1 MADLK
6 ACRTVRELR
15 QLHAAAIKTGH
26 IRDPSWRRRFYLR
39 YAGLVFSQM
48 EAPNIFSWNTM
59 IRAFSESSCDLASG
73 GDPSAIPNKYT
84 FPSVLKACAAA
95 AAGEESR
102 QIHAQAI
109 KMGLDADG
117 FVASNLVRAYATC
130 RSMDDARRLFRRSRL
145 PERSESAVVLQNKA
159 FDEMPVRSVVS
170 WNAVVAGYA
179 QNGLFKHAVDV
190 FRSMQ
195 AEGVAPN
202 HVTLV
207 SVLPAISHLGALD
220 LGKWVHAYATR
231 NDIEVDD
238 VLGSA
243 LVDMYAKCGSIER
256 ALQVFE
262 EIPSRRRRNPI
273 TWSAVISGLALHGC
287 ADDAVEQ
294 FARMEREGVIPTDV
308 AFIGVLKAC
317 SHGGLV
323 EAGRRFFRR
332 MVDVYGLKPRLEH
345 YGCMVDMLGRAGLL
359 EEAEQ
364 LLLGMPMAPDDV
376 ILKALLSACK
386 MHGAVEMARP
396 RDGGCFVL
404 LSNLYASLGNWE
416 AVAKVRLMMKE
427 LGVTKDPGRSWITL
441 DGVVHGFV
449 VEDSSH
455 RRSGEIHTMLE
466 EISLKL
472 RSAGHTPDIKQV
484 LLNIDDE
491 EKESAL
497 KYHSEKIAV
506 AFGLIST
513 EPGAELRVVKNL
525 RVCADCHESMKLISK
540 IYNRRI
546 VVRDRSRFHHFEGGS
561 APARTTG
568 DQPTEL
574 ACNRKIEKFHFFWNK
589 FRSFCYS
596 ELREGK
602 YDSWSI
608 LGDLSV
614 YVTNEEQVSWRLLAV

>member
-1 MADLK
+1 MLWASPPGSAMADLK

-26 IRDPSWRRRFYLR
+26 IRDPLVAAEILRAAALSEDRDLR

-48 EAPNIFSWNTM
+48 EAPNVFSWNTM
-59 IRAFSESSCDLASG
+59 IRAFSESSGDLATEG
-73 GDPSAIPNKYT
+73 ILLYCRMLQGDPSAVPNKFT

-95 AAGEESR
+95 AAGEEAK

-109 KMGLDADG
+109 KMALDADG
-117 FVASNLVRAYATC
+117 FVASNLVRAYAMC

-145 PERSESAVVLQNKA
+145 PEGSESAVVLQNVMIDGYMRLGMVEHARKA
-159 FDEMPVRSVVS
+159 FDEMPVKSVVS

-179 QNGLFKHAVDV
+179 QNGLFKHAVDA

-220 LGKWVHAYATR
+220 LGKWVHAYARR
-231 NDIEVDD
+231 NRIEVND

-256 ALQVFE
+256 AMQVFE

-273 TWSAVISGLALHGC
+273 TWSALISGLALHGR

-294 FARMEREGVIPTDV
+294 FARMEREGVIPSDV
-308 AFIGVLKAC
+308 AFVGVLKAC

-323 EAGRRFFRR
+323 EAGRNFFRR
-332 MVDVYGLKPRLEH
+332 MVDVYGLRPRLEH

-364 LLLGMPMAPDDV
+364 LLLGMPIAPDDV

-386 MHGAVEMARP
+386 IHGDVEMGSRVADRLMELAP

-427 LGVTKDPGRSWITL
+427 LGVKKDPGRSWITL
-441 DGVVHGFV
+441 DGAVHGFV

-455 RRSGEIHTMLE
+455 RRTGEIYTMLE
-466 EISLKL
+466 EITEKL
-472 RSAGHTPDIKQV
+472 RSAGHTPDTKQV

-491 EKESAL
+491 EKETAL

-525 RVCADCHESMKLISK
+525 RVCGDCHESMKLISK

-546 VVRDRSRFHHFEGGS
+546 VVRDRSRFHHFEGGVCS
-561 APARTTG
+561 CK
-568 DQPTEL
+568 DY
-574 ACNRKIEKFHFFWNK
+574 W
-589 FRSFCYS
+589 
-596 ELREGK
+596 
-602 YDSWSI
+602 
-608 LGDLSV
+608 
-614 YVTNEEQVSWRLLAV
+614 